1 MIFQS
6 EVNSNIQ
13 ALGNAGQI
21 AKGYHSYC
29 NVVDYVAGDNISVG
43 EFAQSSTTNDNEV
56 LSTANKTITG
66 SIVGVV
72 VRDSLKNAE
81 VNEASLELQAGS
93 YLQVINAGSVFIETK
108 EIASVGDY
116 VIMDKTSGRVY
127 FSATRPSSN
136 STINTGWRVF
146 VGNDYAE
153 RGIVGITTSNAKGI
167 NVVSSPYS
175 AGDLV
180 MNDLSV
186 IKAAEVTAGDAANAL
201 GVLVFT
207 EGKTA
212 LITNLEYDTNRIFC
226 ANPSSWWNNT
236 VARRPEAH
244 AARNG
249 GGNALGWWEDYMPY
263 YRAAA
268 IADGKV
274 DDLDDSSK
282 YPAFHA
288 AIAKGEGWFVPS
300 AYALVNVMNNID
312 AINATLNTLGKTQLT
327 GEFWTAT
334 AIDIFG
340 VYWRNYALSPTR
352 DTDRAT
358 GVALQKVKEND
369 VEDVHLNYA
378 DRTEPRN
385 VLAVKAVNLKIR
397 N

>member
-1 MIFQS
+1 MSFQS

-127 FSATRPSSN
+127 FSPTRPKGA
-136 STINTGWRVF
+136 STIDTGWRVF
-146 VGNDYAE
+146 IGNDYAE
-153 RGIVGITTSNAKGI
+153 RGIVGITTSNAKGV

-180 MNDLSV
+180 MKDLSV

-201 GVLVFT
+201 GVLVFA

-244 AARNG
+244 AATND

-274 DDLDDSSK
+274 DDLDDSAK

-300 AYALVNVMNNID
+300 VYALVNVMNNLD

-334 AIDIFG
+334 AINIFG
-340 VYWRNYALSPTR
+340 VYWRNYALSTTR

-369 VEDVHLNYA
+369 VGDVHFNYT
-378 DRTEPRN
+378 DRIEPRN
-385 VLAVKAVNLKIR
+385 VLAVKAVNLK
-397 N
+397 

>member
-1 MIFQS
+1 MSFQS

-93 YLQVINAGSVFIETK
+93 YLQVIDKGSVFIETK

-146 VGNDYAE
+146 IGNDYAE
-153 RGIVGITTSNAKGI
+153 RGIVGITTSNAKGV

-180 MNDLSV
+180 MKDLSV

-212 LITNLEYDTNRIFC
+212 LIANLEYDTNRIFC

-244 AARNG
+244 AATND

-268 IADGKV
+268 IADGKA
-274 DDLDDSSK
+274 DDLDDSAK

-300 AYALVNVMNNID
+300 VYALVNVMNNLD

-334 AIDIFG
+334 AINIFG
-340 VYWRNYALSPTR
+340 VYWRNYALSTTR

-369 VEDVHLNYA
+369 VGDVHFNYT
-378 DRTEPRN
+378 DRIEPRN
-385 VLAVKAVNLKIR
+385 VLAVKAVNLK
-397 N
+397 

>member
-29 NVVDYVAGDNISVG
+29 NIVDYVAGDNISVG
-43 EFAQSSTTNDNEV
+43 EFAQSVANNDNEAK
-56 LSTANKTITG
+56 STAGKQITG
-66 SIVGVV
+66 SILGVV
-72 VRDSLKNAE
+72 VKDRLKAVESAEPSSVINAGE
-81 VNEASLELQAGS
+81 PLQI
-93 YLQVINAGSVFIETK
+93 VNAGSVFIETK

-116 VIMDKTSGRVY
+116 VIMDKASGRVY
-127 FSATRPSSN
+127 FSSVRPSSN

-146 VGNDYAE
+146 IGNDYAE
-153 RGIVGITTSNAKGI
+153 RGIVGITTANAKGV
-167 NVVSSPYS
+167 NVVSSLYS

-180 MNDLSV
+180 MRDLSV

-212 LITNLEYDTNRIFC
+212 LITNLEFDTNRAFC

-244 AARNG
+244 AASNS

-274 DDLDDSSK
+274 DDLDDSAK

-288 AIAKGEGWFVPS
+288 AIAKGEGWFVPNL
-300 AYALVNVMNNID
+300 YVLVNVMNNSD

-327 GEFWTAT
+327 GEFWAAT
-334 AIDIFG
+334 PMKEVGLYFKNFAI
-340 VYWRNYALSPTR
+340 RP
-352 DTDRAT
+352 TDRLT
-358 GVALQKVKEND
+358 GADLQKVKEND
-369 VEDVHLNYA
+369 LTGAHLNNV
-378 DRTEPRN
+378 PRSESKN
-385 VLAVKAVNLKIR
+385 VLAVKAVNLK
-397 N
+397 

>member
-1 MIFQS
+1 MSFQS

-21 AKGYHSYC
+21 AKGYHSFC
-29 NVVDYVAGDNISVG
+29 NVVDYVAGNNISVG

-93 YLQVINAGSVFIETK
+93 YLQVIDAGSVFIETK

-146 VGNDYAE
+146 IGNDYAE
-153 RGIVGITTSNAKGI
+153 RGIVGITTSNAKGV

-180 MNDLSV
+180 MRDLSV

-274 DDLDDSSK
+274 DDLDDSAK

-288 AIAKGEGWFVPS
+288 AIAKGEGWFVPNL
-300 AYALVNVMNNID
+300 YVLVNVMNNSD

-327 GEFWTAT
+327 GQFWAATPMKEFGLY
-334 AIDIFG
+334 FK
-340 VYWRNYALSPTR
+340 NFALSPTDR
-352 DTDRAT
+352 LTGTD
-358 GVALQKVKEND
+358 LQKVKEND
-369 VEDVHLNYA
+369 LTGAHLNNVE
-378 DRTEPRN
+378 RTASKN
-385 VLAVKAVNLKIR
+385 VLTVKAVNLKIR

>member
-21 AKGYHSYC
+21 AKGYHSFC

-81 VNEASLELQAGS
+81 INEASLELQAGS

-127 FSATRPSSN
+127 FSPTRPKGA
-136 STINTGWRVF
+136 STIDTGWRVF
-146 VGNDYAE
+146 IGNDYAE
-153 RGIVGITTSNAKGI
+153 RGIVGITTSNAKGV

-180 MNDLSV
+180 MKDLSV

-288 AIAKGEGWFVPS
+288 AIAKGAGWFVPS
-300 AYALVNVMNNID
+300 AYVLVNVMNNID

>member
-1 MIFQS
+1 MSFQS

-29 NVVDYVAGDNISVG
+29 NIIDYVANDDISVG
-43 EFAQSSTTNDNEV
+43 EFAQSVANNDNEAK
-56 LSTANKTITG
+56 STAGKQVTG
-66 SIVGVV
+66 SILGVV
-72 VRDSLKNAE
+72 IKDRLKAVESAE
-81 VNEASLELQAGS
+81 PSS
-93 YLQVINAGSVFIETK
+93 VINAGEPLQIINIGSVFIETK

-116 VIMDKTSGRVY
+116 VIMDKASGRVY
-127 FSATRPSSN
+127 FSHTRPKGA
-136 STINTGWRVF
+136 STIDTGWRVF
-146 VGNDYAE
+146 IGNDYAE
-153 RGIVGITTSNAKGI
+153 RGIVGITTSNAKGV

-180 MNDLSV
+180 MKDLSV

-212 LITNLEYDTNRIFC
+212 LITNLEYDTNKAFC

-236 VARRPEAH
+236 VARRPESH
-244 AARNG
+244 AASNG

-274 DDLDDSSK
+274 DDLDNNAK

-288 AIAKGEGWFVPS
+288 AIAKGEGWFVPNL
-300 AYALVNVMNNID
+300 YALVNVMNNAD
-312 AINATLNTLGKTQLT
+312 AINATLNTIGKTRLA
-327 GEFWTAT
+327 GEFWAAT
-334 AIDIFG
+334 PINEFG
-340 VYWRNYALSPTR
+340 LYFKNFALSPADRLTG
-352 DTDRAT
+352 DT
-358 GVALQKVKEND
+358 LQKAKEND
-369 VEDVHLNYA
+369 LTGVNLNNVE
-378 DRTEPRN
+378 RTASKN
-385 VLAVKAVNLKIR
+385 VLAVKAVNLK
-397 N
+397 

>member
-1 MIFQS
+1 MAFQS
-6 EVNSNIQ
+6 EVNSNMQ

-29 NVVDYVAGDNISVG
+29 NIVDYVAGDNISVG
-43 EFAQSSTTNDNEV
+43 EFDQSSTINDNEV

-81 VNEASLELQAGS
+81 LNEASLELQAGS
-93 YLQVINAGSVFIETK
+93 YLQVIDKGSVFIETK

-116 VIMDKTSGRVY
+116 VVMDKTSGRVY

-146 VGNDYAE
+146 IGNDYAE
-153 RGIVGITTSNAKGI
+153 RGIVGITTSNAKGV

-180 MNDLSV
+180 MKDLSV

-212 LITNLEYDTNRIFC
+212 LITNLEYDTNKAFC

-244 AARNG
+244 AASNR

-274 DDLDDSSK
+274 DDLDDSAK

-288 AIAKGEGWFVPS
+288 AIAKGEGWFVPNL
-300 AYALVNVMNNID
+300 YALVNVMNNSD

-327 GEFWTAT
+327 GEFWAAT
-334 AIDIFG
+334 PMKEFG
-340 VYWRNYALSPTR
+340 LFFKNFALRP
-352 DTDRAT
+352 TDRLT
-358 GVALQKVKEND
+358 GADLQKVKEND
-369 VEDVHLNYA
+369 LTGAHLNNVERSA
-378 DRTEPRN
+378 SKN
-385 VLAVKAVNLKIR
+385 VLAVKAVNLK
-397 N
+397 

>member
-21 AKGYHSYC
+21 AKGYHSFC

-93 YLQVINAGSVFIETK
+93 YLQVIDAGSVFIETK

-127 FSATRPSSN
+127 FSPTRPKGA
-136 STINTGWRVF
+136 STIDTGWRVF
-146 VGNDYAE
+146 IGNDYAE

-180 MNDLSV
+180 MKDLSV

-274 DDLDDSSK
+274 DDLDDSAK

-334 AIDIFG
+334 AIDVFG

-352 DTDRAT
+352 DTDRVT
-358 GVALQKVKEND
+358 GTALQKVKEND

-378 DRTEPRN
+378 DRIEPRN

>member
-1 MIFQS
+1 MS
-6 EVNSNIQ
+6 AVQ

-43 EFAQSSTTNDNEV
+43 EFAQTSTTNDNEV

-66 SIVGVV
+66 SIVGLV
-72 VRDSLKNAE
+72 VRDSLKNTE

-93 YLQVINAGSVFIETK
+93 YLQVINIGSVFIETK

-146 VGNDYAE
+146 IGNDYPE
-153 RGIVGITTSNAKGI
+153 RGIVGITTSNAKGV

-180 MNDLSV
+180 MKDLSV

-201 GVLVFT
+201 GVLVFA

-236 VARRPEAH
+236 VARRPESH
-244 AARNG
+244 AASNG

-263 YRAAA
+263 YIAAA

-274 DDLDDSSK
+274 NDLDNSAK

-288 AIAKGEGWFVPS
+288 AIAKGEGWFVPNL
-300 AYALVNVMNNID
+300 YALVNVMNNAD
-312 AINATLNTLGKTQLT
+312 AINATLNTIGKTQLA
-327 GEFWTAT
+327 GEFWAAT
-334 AIDIFG
+334 PINEFG
-340 VYWRNYALSPTR
+340 LYFKNFALSPA
-352 DTDRAT
+352 DRLT
-358 GVALQKVKEND
+358 GDALQKAKEND
-369 VEDVHLNYA
+369 LTGIHLNNVE
-378 DRTEPRN
+378 RTASKN
-385 VLAVKAVNLKIR
+385 VLAVKAVNLK
-397 N
+397 

>member
-1 MIFQS
+1 MSFQS

-29 NVVDYVAGDNISVG
+29 NVADYVAGDNISVG
-43 EFAQSSTTNDNEV
+43 EFAQSVANNDNEAK
-56 LSTANKTITG
+56 STAGKQVTG
-66 SIVGVV
+66 SILGVV
-72 VRDSLKNAE
+72 VKDRLKAVESAE
-81 VNEASLELQAGS
+81 PSS
-93 YLQVINAGSVFIETK
+93 VINAGEPLQIINIGSVFIETK

-116 VIMDKTSGRVY
+116 VIMDKASGRVY
-127 FSATRPSSN
+127 FSPTRPMGA
-136 STINTGWRVF
+136 STIDTGWRVF
-146 VGNDYAE
+146 IGNDYAE
-153 RGIVGITTSNAKGI
+153 RGIVGITTSNAKGV

-180 MNDLSV
+180 MKDLSV

-201 GVLVFT
+201 GVLVFA

-244 AARNG
+244 AATND

-268 IADGKV
+268 IADGKA
-274 DDLDDSSK
+274 DDLDNSAK

-288 AIAKGEGWFVPS
+288 AIAKGEGWFVPNL
-300 AYALVNVMNNID
+300 YALVNVMNNSD

-327 GEFWTAT
+327 GEFWAAT
-334 AIDIFG
+334 PINEFG
-340 VYWRNYALSPTR
+340 LYFKNFALSPA
-352 DTDRAT
+352 DRLT
-358 GVALQKVKEND
+358 GDVLQKAKEND
-369 VEDVHLNYA
+369 LTGVNLNNEV
-378 DRTEPRN
+378 RTASKN
-385 VLAVKAVNLKIR
+385 VLAVKAVNLK
-397 N
+397 

>member
-1 MIFQS
+1 MAFQS
-6 EVNSNIQ
+6 KVNSNIQ
-13 ALGNAGQI
+13 ALGSAGQI

-127 FSATRPSSN
+127 FSATKPSSN

-146 VGNDYAE
+146 IGNDYAE
-153 RGIVGITTSNAKGI
+153 RGIVGITTSNAKGV

-180 MNDLSV
+180 MKDLSV

-201 GVLVFT
+201 GVLVFA

-244 AARNG
+244 AATND

-274 DDLDDSSK
+274 DDLDDSAK

-300 AYALVNVMNNID
+300 AYALVNVMNNLD

-334 AIDIFG
+334 AINIFG
-340 VYWRNYALSPTR
+340 VYWRNYALSTTR

-369 VEDVHLNYA
+369 VGDVHFNYT
-378 DRTEPRN
+378 DRIEPRN
-385 VLAVKAVNLKIR
+385 VLAVKAVNLK
-397 N
+397 

>member
-1 MIFQS
+1 MSFQS

-29 NVVDYVAGDNISVG
+29 NIIDYVANDDISVG
-43 EFAQSSTTNDNEV
+43 EFAQSVANNDNEAK
-56 LSTANKTITG
+56 STAGKQVTG
-66 SIVGVV
+66 SILGVV
-72 VRDSLKNAE
+72 IKDRLKAVESAE
-81 VNEASLELQAGS
+81 PSS
-93 YLQVINAGSVFIETK
+93 VINAGEPLQIINIGSVFIETK

-116 VIMDKTSGRVY
+116 VIMDKASGRVY
-127 FSATRPSSN
+127 FSHTRPKGA
-136 STINTGWRVF
+136 STIDTGWRVF
-146 VGNDYAE
+146 IGNDYAE
-153 RGIVGITTSNAKGI
+153 RGIVGITTSNAKGV

-180 MNDLSV
+180 MKDLSV

-212 LITNLEYDTNRIFC
+212 LIANLEYDTNKAFC

-236 VARRPEAH
+236 VARRPESH
-244 AARNG
+244 AASNG

-274 DDLDDSSK
+274 DDLDNNAK

-288 AIAKGEGWFVPS
+288 AIAKGEGWFVPNL
-300 AYALVNVMNNID
+300 YALVNVMNNSD
-312 AINATLNTLGKTQLT
+312 AINATLNTIGKTRLA
-327 GEFWTAT
+327 GEFWAT
-334 AIDIFG
+334 TPINEFG
-340 VYWRNYALSPTR
+340 LYFKNFALSPADRLTG
-352 DTDRAT
+352 DT
-358 GVALQKVKEND
+358 LQKAKEND
-369 VEDVHLNYA
+369 LTGVNLNNVE
-378 DRTEPRN
+378 RTASKN
-385 VLAVKAVNLKIR
+385 VLAVKAVNLK
-397 N
+397 